1 MGNIYIDLEMKRY
14 RSHLIL
20 FSRDSALIKSLNF
33 DNLEIDL
40 EIRPEPTGTFWKSAD
55 GHSESW
61 YREPKEIPLLKG
73 KIPADELIIL
83 AENEGIAEDILST
96 IKGGILLAYPD
107 FNNFSLAADLNSV
120 EEIPSE
126 TYKDEYFRKY
136 YKQVDHVGYGC
147 RVLKEAYK
155 RADFQYAIE
164 KFKLSLKINS
174 MTPHSANPKYGQMF
188 EHYDLDKSYHTS
200 GAFAITAAFSVV
212 EELGLEVRSSS
223 KKKRFLDN
231 EKGIWNPSVLNDI
244 EQRLKKIGITK
255 KDTFD
260 WIFRGD
266 KTEIEK
272 DLKPYFGYDSEWTK
286 LNEEVRDKTLT
297 FPEAIHN
304 LSYLRNFI
312 SSHKFRNLTQYISP
326 YDIYNAQSLAR
337 NLILRSL
344 GLWKIELYKR

>member
-1 MGNIYIDLEMKRY
+1 MKRY

-20 FSRDSALIKSLNF
+20 SHRDSKLIKSLNF
-33 DNLEIDL
+33 DNHKIDL
-40 EIRPEPTGTFWKSAD
+40 EISPDPTGTFWKSSD
-55 GHSESW
+55 GCSESW
-61 YREPKEIPLLKG
+61 HKEPKETPPSEGTL
-73 KIPADELIIL
+73 PADELIIV

-107 FNNFSLAADLNSV
+107 FNNFPLTADLNSV
-120 EEIPSE
+120 EEISSE
-126 TYKDEYFRKY
+126 LYKDEYFRNY
-136 YKQVDHVGYGC
+136 YKQVDRVGYGC
-147 RVLKEAYK
+147 RVLKESYESAE
-155 RADFQYAIE
+155 FQYAIE

-223 KKKRFLDN
+223 KNPRFLDS
-231 EKGIWNPSVLNDI
+231 EKGTWNPSVLNDI
-244 EQRLKKIGITK
+244 EERLKKVGVTK

-260 WIFRGD
+260 WVFRGD
-266 KTEIEK
+266 KTEVEK
-272 DLKPYFGYDSEWTK
+272 ELKPYFGYDSEWTK
-286 LNEEVRDKTLT
+286 LNEEVRDRTLT

-312 SSHKFRNLTQYISP
+312 ASHKFRKLTQYISP
-326 YDIYNAQSLAR
+326 YDIFNAQSLAR

-344 GLWKIELYKR
+344 GLWKIDPYNQTN

>member
-1 MGNIYIDLEMKRY
+1 MKRY

-20 FSRDSALIKSLNF
+20 SNRDSNLIKSLDF
-33 DNLEIDL
+33 DNYKIDL
-40 EIRPEPTGTFWKSAD
+40 EISPEPTGTFWKSID
-55 GHSESW
+55 GRSESW
-61 YREPKEIPLLKG
+61 SKEPKETPPSKDT
-73 KIPADELIIL
+73 IPADELIII
-83 AENEGIAEDILST
+83 AENEGIAEDVLST

-107 FNNFSLAADLNSV
+107 FNNFPLAADLNSV
-120 EEIPSE
+120 DEIPFKI
-126 TYKDEYFRKY
+126 YKDEYFRRY
-136 YKQVDHVGYGC
+136 YKKVDSAGYGC
-147 RVLKEAYK
+147 RVLKEAYDI
-155 RADFQYAIE
+155 AEFQYAIE

-223 KKKRFLDN
+223 KNPRFIES
-231 EKGIWNPSVLNDI
+231 EKGKWNPSVLNDI
-244 EQRLKKIGITK
+244 EERLKKIGVSK

-266 KTEIEK
+266 KTEVEK
-272 DLKPYFGYDSEWTK
+272 DLNPYFGYDSEWTK

-312 SSHKFRNLTQYISP
+312 SSHKFRKLTQYISP
-326 YDIYNAQSLAR
+326 YDIFNAQSLAR

-344 GLWKIELYKR
+344 GLWKVDIYNNYN